1 MSRAMP
7 RLTTLVLVSFVA
19 GIARA
24 ETEPPAPLAPPP
36 QADCANHPDDP
47 GCRPPAVVPPV
58 NPTPAPT
65 TPVPEKN
72 TSSGGSG
79 VGSLNLGNCGGGG
92 GGGGEGVVI
101 LAAAVVGAALL
112 PVIVY
117 VVDDDASPADK
128 ARWEGLSTRVV
139 VYGGT
144 TTQAGGNPSTGFV
157 GGRATLGYQLL
168 GVEAGI
174 ESSMTP
180 SQYAMAD
187 AGLMLRLPPRAHVE
201 LGFSV
206 GGKVLQLDGHGM
218 AGVEIAV
225 PHRYLFGELF
235 QKRVAFD
242 VRPSVAFNGGDLAL
256 LLDGGLQIPLPG
268 PLSARIGGRV
278 YSLDHDI
285 EASGFGG
292 LELGI

>member
-7 RLTTLVLVSFVA
+7 TLTTLVLVSFVA
-19 GIARA
+19 GAARA
-24 ETEPPAPLAPPP
+24 DSTPPAPLSPPP

-47 GCRPPAVVPPV
+47 GCKPMVVPPV

-65 TPVPEKN
+65 TPVPDKN
-72 TSSGGSG
+72 TSSGG
-79 VGSLNLGNCGGGG
+79 GSLNLGNCGGGG

-117 VVDDDASPADK
+117 VVDDDASPEDH
-128 ARWEGLSTRVV
+128 ARWEGLTTRIVF
-139 VYGGT
+139 YGGT
-144 TTQAGGNPSTGFV
+144 TTQAGVNPAAGFV
-157 GGRATLGYQLL
+157 GGRATVGYQLV

-174 ESSMTP
+174 ESSANP
-180 SQYAMAD
+180 SRYATAD
-187 AGLMLRLPPRAHVE
+187 AGLMIRLPPRAHVE

-206 GGKVLQLDGHGM
+206 GGKALQLDGRGM

-235 QKRVAFD
+235 QGRVAFD

-285 EASGFGG
+285 EASAFGG
-292 LELGI
+292 LELGL

>member
-7 RLTTLVLVSFVA
+7 TLTTLVLVGFV
-19 GIARA
+19 GGVARA
-24 ETEPPAPLAPPP
+24 DSTPPAPLSPPP

-47 GCRPPAVVPPV
+47 GCKPMVVPPV

-65 TPVPEKN
+65 TPAPDKT
-72 TSSGGSG
+72 TSSGGG
-79 VGSLNLGNCGGGG
+79 GFGSLNLGNCGGGG

-117 VVDDDASPADK
+117 VVDDDASPEAH
-128 ARWEGLSTRVV
+128 ARWEGLSTRIVF
-139 VYGGT
+139 YGGT
-144 TTQAGGNPSTGFV
+144 STQAGVNPAAGFV
-157 GGRATLGYQLL
+157 GGRATVGYQLL

-174 ESSMTP
+174 ESSTNP
-180 SQYAMAD
+180 SQYGMAD

-206 GGKVLQLDGHGM
+206 GGKALQLDGRGM

-235 QKRVAFD
+235 QGRVAFD
-242 VRPSVAFNGGDLAL
+242 VRPSVAFNGGDSRCSSTAPCRF
-256 LLDGGLQIPLPG
+256 PLPG

-285 EASGFGG
+285 EASAFGG
-292 LELGI
+292 LELGL